1 MADIDEHLIR
11 QIVRE
16 VLAQTQ
22 IDHPIDFQ
30 KDAAQGQGTATV
42 AENVSTHGAAV
53 PENQLDWFQP
63 VGPAQTGYSRDEIVI
78 AVAPA
83 YATVLT
89 KTESSVTHQEALR
102 QMIAGIEEEGLKARV
117 IKVYDTSD
125 VSFMAVEADHLSGSG
140 ISIGIQSKG
149 TVIIHQKDQEALNN
163 LELFPEAPVID
174 GAMFRRIGK
183 NAARYAKGDSPEP
196 VSQPND
202 QMARPNFQAISA
214 ILHIRETHQVVTGK
228 PAEEIKVTF

>member
-1 MADIDEHLIR
+1 MTDIDENLIR
-11 QIVRE
+11 KIVRE

-22 IDHPIDFQ
+22 TDQTIDFQ
-30 KDAAQGQGTATV
+30 KNNTQNNGSASSKSGA
-42 AENVSTHGAAV
+42 VSEKA
-53 PENQLDWFQP
+53 LDWFQP
-63 VGPAQTGYSRDEIVI
+63 VGLAKPGYSKDEIVI

-117 IKVYDTSD
+117 VKVYDTSD
-125 VSFMAVEADHLSGSG
+125 VSFMAVEADSLSGSG

-163 LELFPEAPVID
+163 LELFPEAPVVD
-174 GAMFRRIGK
+174 EKMFRAIGK
-183 NAARYAKGDSPEP
+183 NAAHYAKGDSPEP

-214 ILHIRETHQVVTGK
+214 ILHIRETHQVVSGK

>member
-1 MADIDEHLIR
+1 MADINEDLVR
-11 QIVRE
+11 RIVRE
-16 VLAQTQ
+16 VLAQSQT
-22 IDHPIDFQ
+22 DKPISFQ
-30 KDAAQGQGTATV
+30 KNDNASGSSTAV
-42 AENVSTHGAAV
+42 LDKEV
-53 PENQLDWFQP
+53 DWFKTLA
-63 VGPAQTGYSRDEIVI
+63 PAKPGYSKDEIVI

-89 KTESSVTHQEALR
+89 KTESGVSHKEALR

-125 VSFMAVEADHLSGSG
+125 VSFMAIQADQLSGSG

-174 GAMFRRIGK
+174 PAMFRAIGK

-214 ILHIRETHQVVTGK
+214 IMHIRETHQVVSGK
-228 PAEEIKVTF
+228 APDEVRVTF

>member
-1 MADIDEHLIR
+1 MTDIDENLVR
-11 QIVRE
+11 KIVRE
-16 VLAQTQ
+16 VLSQTQ
-22 IDHPIDFQ
+22 TDQSIDFQ
-30 KDAAQGQGTATV
+30 KKAPAVTD
-42 AENVSTHGAAV
+42 AENTSSNESAV
-53 PENQLDWFQP
+53 PENNVDWFQP
-63 VGPAQTGYSRDEIVI
+63 VGLAQPGYSKDEIVI

-89 KTESSVTHQEALR
+89 KTESGVSHKEALR
-102 QMIAGIEEEGLKARV
+102 QVIAGIEEEGLKARV
-117 IKVYDTSD
+117 IKAYDTSD

-174 GAMFRRIGK
+174 EKMFRQIGK

-214 ILHIRETHQVVTGK
+214 ILHIRETHQVVAGK
-228 PAEEIKVTF
+228 SAEEIKVTL